1 MERVEKID
9 KGSQPVIIVSGL
21 PRSGTSMMMQM
32 LSAGG
37 VEILTDKKRN
47 ADESNP
53 KGYFEYEQVKTLEHN
68 NKWLKFARGKA
79 VKVISHL
86 LFHLPPKYNYKII
99 LMIRDLKEVINSQ
112 NKMLLKDGKHTTSL
126 QSSKLETLFIQN
138 LIKVESWNSNNYN
151 VEIIKVDY
159 HDVINNAQ
167 TTAKEVSTFLSLPLN
182 EEKMT
187 NVVDKKLYRSKKS

>member
-1 MERVEKID
+1 MERVEKINR
-9 KGSQPVIIVSGL
+9 GSQPVIIVSGL

-68 NKWLKFARGKA
+68 NNWVKFARGKA

-99 LMIRDLKEVINSQ
+99 LMIRNIKEVIDSQ
-112 NKMLLKDGKHTTSL
+112 NKMLLKDGKHTTNL

-138 LIKVESWNSNNYN
+138 LIEVASWNSNNYN
-151 VEIIKVDY
+151 VEITKVDY
-159 HDVINNAQ
+159 HDVINNAR
-167 TTAKEVSTFLSLPLN
+167 TTAKEVSTFLNLPLN
-182 EEKMT
+182 EERMT